1 MQNMVTQSKVQQMVQ
16 LQVQELMAKDQV
28 TLIDD
33 AHMHVHRHACR
44 SACVHHQGMVVLLN
58 ASDVLD
64 NVQQTQ
70 QPQDGSNSKTRVLVK
85 LRNSLTYSFDETKP
99 LGKGAQGAVCKATSP
114 DGSLIALKIVQNS
127 SSRDTREYA
136 NLEKIKHPTHPSVVE
151 LVGSAKFKDAS
162 RGNLLA
168 IGMALVVGESYV
180 EYLKDKGKIDWK
192 IAADEFRQLIT
203 GMQAVH
209 QQVPSHTEHKS
220 VHL

>member
-70 QPQDGSNSKTRVLVK
+70 QPQDGSNSKTRTLP
-85 LRNSLTYSFDETKP
+85 LSNGITYSFDETKP
-99 LGKGAQGAVCKATSP
+99 LGKGVQG
-114 DGSLIALKIVQNS
+114 D
-127 SSRDTREYA
+127 
-136 NLEKIKHPTHPSVVE
+136 
-151 LVGSAKFKDAS
+151 
-162 RGNLLA
+162 
-168 IGMALVVGESYV
+168 
-180 EYLKDKGKIDWK
+180 
-192 IAADEFRQLIT
+192 
-203 GMQAVH
+203 
-209 QQVPSHTEHKS
+209 
-220 VHL
+220 